1 MLTRE
6 DLERREEQLLAPY
19 AMLSSKS
26 RGRAYLQ
33 LPQLFRVLLRLHREP
48 PGLPGRFHRSRG
60 RGTLDWTWAIV
71 VGAIVL
77 RVAVICWPGARIH
90 DLELQEGFLRTEP
103 RRGIFIVRKTKKQI
117 IEMIEIWA
125 ALESMAARLAT
136 LNASDADIAAL
147 RRMFDEFR
155 TSTPAEHI
163 DEYSDANIAF
173 HQAIEAAAERATK
186 AILLRPNAVHPLT
199 GKNSGTN
206 VGVNAPYV
214 TFKAWAK
221 DEVRVRLMLKGGG
234 SENVGTQYKL
244 PDGALGAGR
253 DLKGVRKCVVDAV
266 FKAQGMGC
274 APGVIG
280 VGIGGD
286 RATSYLLS
294 KEQFFRRLGSANEDP
309 ALDAF
314 EKELHADLN
323 RLGIGPMGFGGR
335 TTVLGVFAGW
345 QHRHPA
351 TFYVAVSYMCWACRR
366 KEMTLRNGEAFHD
379 PA

>member
-1 MLTRE
+1 MS
-6 DLERREEQLLAPY
+6 ERLVEQLHDFIRSASTDLPSDVEA
-19 AMLSSKS
+19 AL
-26 RGRAYLQ
+26 RAAQ
-33 LPQLFRVLLRLHREP
+33 GKEP
-48 PGLPGRFHRSRG
+48 PGAPAADTFAAI
-60 RGTLDWTWAIV
+60 LDN
-71 VGAIVL
+71 
-77 RVAVICWPGARIH
+77 VAMA
-90 DLELQEGFLRTEP
+90 
-103 RRGIFIVRKTKKQI
+103 RRGGTPICQDTG
-117 IEMIEIWA
+117 
-125 ALESMAARLAT
+125 SMVFYVHHPVGL
-136 LNASDADIAAL
+136 DV
-147 RRMFDEFR
+147 
-155 TSTPAEHI
+155 
-163 DEYSDANIAF
+163 IAF
-173 HQAIEAAAERATK
+173 RAAIEAAAERATR
-186 AILLRPNAVHPLT
+186 AFLLRPNAVHPLT

-294 KEQFFRRLGSANEDP
+294 KEQFFRRLGSVNED
-309 ALDAF
+309 ATLAQM
-314 EKELHADLN
+314 ETELYGKLN
-323 RLGIGPMGFGGR
+323 ELNIGPMGFGGK
-335 TTVLGVFAGW
+335 TTVLGVHIGA

-351 TFYVAVSYMCWACRR
+351 TFFVAITYMCWAYRR
-366 KEMTLRNGEAFHD
+366 KTMTIRDGEVRYED
-379 PA
+379 